1 MLSDRVKKW
10 LRARLEKWAGTFY
23 EGPEPPERFRDH
35 AVFFAN
41 LNPRATRE
49 EWVEFATEL
58 SRETYSAGYYR
69 GYEASERERGDAE
82 DFTTLP
88 PDIIAD
94 QMDPEWRNSDAV
106 VLDFPEAIVPESV
119 AHADLIREQMALA
132 NRGRRF

>member
-23 EGPEPPERFRDH
+23 EGPEPPDRFRDH

-58 SRETYSAGYYR
+58 ARETYSAGYMR
-69 GYEASERERGDAE
+69 GYEASEREQDE
-82 DFTTLP
+82 DDGNTQLP
-88 PDIIAD
+88 PDLIAD
-94 QMDPEWRNSDAV
+94 RLDPDWRNSDAV
-106 VLDFPEAIVPESV
+106 VLDFPDAIVPESV
-119 AHADLIREQMALA
+119 GEADLIREQIALV